1 MTESTIKHEIAEE
14 QAQVS
19 MLYDRLDV
27 LRERAAADL
36 KRVQGEER
44 LGHDQ
49 GDSERDSF
57 STLYQGRHAQLSS
70 VERGLVFGRVD
81 NTDDT
86 KFHIG
91 RIGLFDDDYEP
102 VLVDWRA
109 PVAQSFYRATPADPM
124 GVIRRRHIRL
134 HQRTVVAVD
143 DDLLDLEA
151 LSDPDRSTLTGEAA
165 LLASLTSHR
174 TGRMNEIVATI
185 QAEQDVIIRSELPG
199 VLVVQ
204 GGPGTGK
211 TVVALHR
218 AAYLLYTHREQL
230 ARRGV
235 LVVGPNA
242 TFLRYIDQVLPS
254 LGETD
259 VVLSTVGELFPGV
272 VGSAPESPLAARVKG
287 SLEMVEV
294 LARAVRDFQAVPAE
308 PIALKVD
315 NRELTLTPS
324 IVRRARKRA
333 RDADEPHNRARRFF
347 VKAILDALTDQV
359 VDELG
364 REFISDDDIADL
376 RKELR
381 EDPVVRDLLRQLWP
395 ELTPQLFVTILL
407 SSDSRLAAAAP
418 DLSESERAALV
429 RANDAPWTA
438 SDVALLDEAAE
449 LLGDLDSDVYA
460 RKQGAVNQAV
470 GAEEHLDYIR
480 GVIELESTAHRIVLM
495 PWEVEQFTG
504 MLAQWTTQ
512 TDAVGTLAER
522 AAADRTWQ
530 FGHVIVDEAQE
541 LSAMDWRLLMRR
553 VPRRSMTLVGDIA
566 QTGSAAGT
574 RSWAEVLDRYAPRR
588 WRTAELS
595 VNYRTPA
602 EIMAVAADVLAAI
615 DPSATP
621 PTSVRDTGVKP
632 WSSSVPAASFG
643 SALVAAVRSEQAEVG
658 DGRLAVL
665 VPSSRYA
672 ELTSLLASQVEGVAF
687 GTHPGVLD
695 STIAVLDVGQAKG
708 LEFDS
713 VLIADPSAIVA
724 SSVRGLSDLYVAVT
738 RATKRLGVVCPGPI
752 PEMLT
757 QTVQTGGMTPEDS

>member
-1 MTESTIKHEIAEE
+1 MKHEIAEE
-14 QAQVS
+14 QAHVTV
-19 MLYDRLDV
+19 LYDRLDV

-36 KRVQGEER
+36 KRVQGEPR
-44 LGHDQ
+44 MGHDQ

-57 STLYQGRHAQLSS
+57 STLYQGRHAQLSA

-86 KFHIG
+86 TFHIG
-91 RIGLFDDDYEP
+91 RIGLFDEEYEP
-102 VLVDWRA
+102 LLVDWRA
-109 PVAQSFYRATPADPM
+109 PVAQAFYRATPADPM

-134 HQRTVVAVD
+134 QQRTVVAVD
-143 DDLLDLEA
+143 DDLLDFEA
-151 LSDPDRSTLTGEAA
+151 LTDPERTTLTGEAA
-165 LLASLTSHR
+165 LLASLTSAR

-185 QAEQDVIIRSELPG
+185 QAEQDEIIRSQLPG
-199 VLVVQ
+199 ILVVQ

-272 VGSAPESPLAARVKG
+272 VATAPESPTAALLKGDLA
-287 SLEMVEV
+287 MVDV
-294 LARAVRDFQAVPAE
+294 LAQAVRDLQAVPAE
-308 PIALKVD
+308 PIEIKVD
-315 NRELTLTPS
+315 NRELTLTPEL
-324 IVRRARKRA
+324 VRRARDKA
-333 RDADEPHNRARRFF
+333 RDSDEPHNRARRFF

-364 REFISDDDIADL
+364 REFVSEDDIVDL

-381 EDPVVRDLLRQLWP
+381 EDSTIRSLLRQLWP
-395 ELTPQLFVTILL
+395 ELTPQLLVAILL
-407 SSDSRLAAAAP
+407 SSPSRLAAAAP
-418 DLSESERAALV
+418 SLSEEDRAALL
-429 RANDAPWTA
+429 RPNDAPWA
-438 SDVALLDEAAE
+438 PSDVALLDEAAE
-449 LLGDLDSDVYA
+449 LLGELDSEVYA
-460 RKQGAVNQAV
+460 RRQGAADQAR

-480 GVIELESTAHRIVLM
+480 GVIEIESTAERITLM
-495 PWEVEQFTG
+495 PWEVEQFTDL
-504 MLAQWTTQ
+504 LARSTAQA
-512 TDAVGTLAER
+512 DAVGTLAER

-574 RSWAEVLDRYAPRR
+574 RSWSEVLDLYAPKR
-588 WRTAELS
+588 WRSAELT
-595 VNYRTPA
+595 VNYRTPS

-621 PTSVRDTGVKP
+621 PQSVRDTGVKP
-632 WSSSVPAASFG
+632 WSASVPASAFG
-643 SALVAAVRSEQAEVG
+643 SAVVEAVRREQAEVG

-672 ELTSLLASQVEGVAF
+672 ELTSLLAARVEGVAF
-687 GTHPGVLD
+687 GTHPAVLD
-695 STIAVLDVGQAKG
+695 STTAVLDVGQAKG
-708 LEFDS
+708 LEFDA
-713 VLIADPSAIVA
+713 VVIADPSAIMA
-724 SSVRGLSDLYVAVT
+724 ESVRGLSDLYVAVT
-738 RATKRLGVVCPGPI
+738 RATKRLGVVCPGPV
-752 PEMLT
+752 PEVLT
-757 QTVQTGGMTPEDS
+757 QTVQIGGITPEDS